1 MAERK
6 ISYLNKTFDD
16 YRKALIDY
24 TKMYYPELAADLDD
38 ASIGSWM
45 IDIAAAV
52 GDNLSYYIDK
62 TYNETNIESAT
73 LRSSVYALARS
84 NGLRIPGPKG
94 SMTELEFT
102 CIIPP
107 YGLTANSS
115 SSLGMPNW
123 AAAPVIKKGARVQA
137 GNGQYF
143 ETDEDVDFSEQFN
156 SSGISNRDV
165 VPLATANGTISAY
178 SVKKTVTATAG
189 ISRVY
194 KMVIPSEEVKPFME
208 VIIPDRNV
216 MGVESI
222 IFKDGNNF
230 QTDPCTAE
238 FMIQNEFIP
247 ASQNSNALVD
257 TYRFFEVDN
266 LAQPYVWGDFTNGN
280 MKAERY
286 QFGYYNGENTI
297 PVTAITRGRWKP
309 ISQKFITEYTD
320 NGYLKVIFGG
330 GNPVDEN
337 KVFEERSSSD
347 FASSNFSKNQIGR
360 MLYNDFLGK
369 TPVAGTT
376 MYILYRI
383 GGGSSSNIAA
393 GTINTITSMEVDTK
407 DSNNE
412 NKSSVISSIRVTNT
426 IPSVAGKDM
435 PTEDEVRAMI
445 KYNNGSLNR
454 CITVKDYEYII
465 HKLPFR
471 YGCPFRVGAI
481 EENNKIMLYLLM
493 IDNEGKLSDMIPS
506 VLIENIEDYLSMYRS
521 VNDFVEIKP
530 ARIINLSFTI
540 DVYID
545 KNYNTNDVVRNVIN
559 AVKDYMDVSKHALGD
574 DIYVGDIEKEIS
586 KVDGVLNLIDL
597 KIYNNFGGE
606 YSDTRISQIT
616 MDMIDDGIP
625 NGDSPVEI
633 DLDTADYILNSESD
647 EMFEIKYPNKDIVVN
662 VKIR

>member
-1 MAERK
+1 
-6 ISYLNKTFDD
+6 
-16 YRKALIDY
+16 
-24 TKMYYPELAADLDD
+24 
-38 ASIGSWM
+38 
-45 IDIAAAV
+45 
-52 GDNLSYYIDK
+52 
-62 TYNETNIESAT
+62 
-73 LRSSVYALARS
+73 
-84 NGLRIPGPKG
+84 
-94 SMTELEFT
+94 
-102 CIIPP
+102 
-107 YGLTANSS
+107 
-115 SSLGMPNW
+115 
-123 AAAPVIKKGARVQA
+123 
-137 GNGQYF
+137 
-143 ETDEDVDFSEQFN
+143 
-156 SSGISNRDV
+156 
-165 VPLATANGTISAY
+165 
-178 SVKKTVTATAG
+178 
-189 ISRVY
+189 
-194 KMVIPSEEVKPFME
+194 
-208 VIIPDRNV
+208 
-216 MGVESI
+216 
-222 IFKDGNNF
+222 
-230 QTDPCTAE
+230 
-238 FMIQNEFIP
+238 
-247 ASQNSNALVD
+247 
-257 TYRFFEVDN
+257 
-266 LAQPYVWGDFTNGN
+266 
-280 MKAERY
+280 
-286 QFGYYNGENTI
+286 
-297 PVTAITRGRWKP
+297 
-309 ISQKFITEYTD
+309 
-320 NGYLKVIFGG
+320 
-330 GNPVDEN
+330 
-337 KVFEERSSSD
+337 
-347 FASSNFSKNQIGR
+347 
-360 MLYNDFLGK
+360 
-369 TPVAGTT
+369 
-376 MYILYRI
+376 
-383 GGGSSSNIAA
+383 
-393 GTINTITSMEVDTK
+393 
-407 DSNNE
+407 
-412 NKSSVISSIRVTNT
+412 
-426 IPSVAGKDM
+426 
-435 PTEDEVRAMI
+435 MI